1 MSDIP
6 TPTTGPTRRTVLT
19 SAGAVG
25 AGAVVLAGCGS
36 GAAQQAGDAA
46 GQASDAVKGVVKK
59 AEIPVGGGRVLASAK
74 VVITQPTAGSYK
86 AFSAVCTHQGCI
98 VSSVSD
104 GTINCPCH
112 GSRFDMATGEV
123 KQGPAT
129 QPLTEKKVTVSAD
142 GVDVT

>member
-1 MSDIP
+1 
-6 TPTTGPTRRTVLT
+6 
-19 SAGAVG
+19 
-25 AGAVVLAGCGS
+25 
-36 GAAQQAGDAA
+36 
-46 GQASDAVKGVVKK
+46 VKGVVKK